1 MRPVARLEA
10 RLAALGAAERGGE
23 LPILGAQHVHAE
35 HLALG
40 DGVVRRGELIDAY
53 QHGGRIGGCR
63 AHRGSRH
70 AVAMTG
76 MGARDDV
83 HRARQ
88 HPHAELELVGLHEKI
103 LTMEAQG
110 FLQQALVF
118 LAAGVI
124 AVPVFKRLGLGS
136 VLGYLLAGA
145 AIGPW
150 GLRLIADPHTVLDF
164 AEFGVVLLLFLVGL
178 ELNASRVWTMRRS
191 IFGLGSAQVV
201 LTIATVTAIALAL
214 GQLLAVG
221 LVAGM
226 GFAMSSTAIGLAT
239 LTEKN
244 LLPTPGGQAS
254 FAVLLFQDLAVV
266 PLLLV
271 VGLLG
276 GETSKMHWGDAAK
289 AFALIAAL
297 IGVGRLFV
305 RPLLRYIAETRLREV
320 FVGFS
325 LLLVLGTAALMQ
337 WVGLSM
343 ALGAFLP
350 GVMLADSEYRHELEL
365 EPFKGLLLGLFFMA
379 VGMSIDIGLFRT
391 QPQAVVGLALGL
403 VALKIVLLY
412 AIARPFYCGTGDAAL
427 FAVALSQGG
436 EFAFVLF
443 GAADTIAP
451 AETIGLLNAAV
462 AVSMLTTPFLVMGF
476 ERFRSRAQSRRTE
489 RAPDPIR
496 ESNPVI
502 VAGFG
507 RFGQVVVRVLRGLG
521 IGATVIDHD
530 PGQIDTVRR
539 FGFKAYY
546 GDATR
551 MDLLESAGAA
561 RAQLLLVAIDDAE
574 GAMRMVKRVRS
585 RFPGLKLL
593 VRARSRTDAY
603 EYAEMG
609 VPAIRELFGSAL
621 DAATELLT
629 SLGYER
635 ANAQRIVAHFRAY
648 DERQLAEAAPHRR
661 DIEKLIALSEQGRRD
676 IAQLLGEDTRL
687 APKVDQ
693 LS

>member
-1 MRPVARLEA
+1 
-10 RLAALGAAERGGE
+10 
-23 LPILGAQHVHAE
+23 
-35 HLALG
+35 
-40 DGVVRRGELIDAY
+40 
-53 QHGGRIGGCR
+53 
-63 AHRGSRH
+63 
-70 AVAMTG
+70 
-76 MGARDDV
+76 
-83 HRARQ
+83 
-88 HPHAELELVGLHEKI
+88 
-103 LTMEAQG
+103 MEAHG

-150 GLRLIADPHTVLDF
+150 GLRLIADPHTVLEF

-178 ELNASRVWTMRRS
+178 ELNATRVWALRRS
-191 IFGLGSAQVV
+191 IFGLGTAQVV
-201 LTIATVTAIALAL
+201 LTIGAVAAIALAL
-214 GQLLAVG
+214 GQPLAVG

-276 GETSKMHWGDAAK
+276 GETSKMHWGDALK
-289 AFALIAAL
+289 AIALIAAL
-297 IGVGRLFV
+297 IGVGRLLV

-343 ALGAFLP
+343 ALGAFLA

-365 EPFKGLLLGLFFMA
+365 DIEPFKGLLLGLFFIA
-379 VGMSIDIGLFRT
+379 VGMSIDLGLFATQPAVVLGVAIGL
-391 QPQAVVGLALGL
+391 VL
-403 VALKIVLLY
+403 LKTVLLY
-412 AIARPFYCGTGDAAL
+412 AIARPFYCGSGDAAL

-451 AETIGLLNAAV
+451 PATLGLLNAAV
-462 AVSMLTTPFLVMGF
+462 AVSMLTTPFLVMAF
-476 ERFRSRAQSRRTE
+476 ERFRSRAQARRTE

-496 ESNPVI
+496 ESNPVL

-507 RFGQVVVRVLRGLG
+507 RFGQVVVRILRGLG
-521 IGATVIDHD
+521 LGATVIDHD
-530 PGQIDTVRR
+530 PGQIETVRR

-551 MDLLESAGAA
+551 MDLLESAGAE
-561 RAQLLLVAIDDAE
+561 RASVLVVAIDDADA
-574 GAMRMVKRVRS
+574 AMAMVKRVRQ
-585 RFPGLKLL
+585 RFPRLALV

-603 EYAEMG
+603 EYAVLG
-609 VPAIRELFGSAL
+609 VPAIREVFGSAL
-621 DAATELLT
+621 EAAQRTLGL
-629 SLGYER
+629 LGYEKQS
-635 ANAQRIVAHFRAY
+635 AARIVQRFKDY
-648 DERQLAEAAPHRR
+648 DEAHLQQSAAHRN
-661 DIEKLIALSEQGRRD
+661 DMTKLIALSEQGRRD
-676 IAQLLGEDTRL
+676 IAQLLAVEARSAPEIDENDAGGDEQRGEGKGAAQRL
-687 APKVDQ
+687 
-693 LS
+693 